1 MVPLTGLADKMG
13 RRIGG
18 QLRGSPLRSIENAA
32 CHRWGARGR
41 QKMPRDDEARRH
53 SVREQQRREDA
64 ELDQLERDLEEL
76 RVAYDRYFLGLDKRP
91 PETRRA
97 AWERAVRKA
106 KLADST
112 RAVIRF
118 RFSNVRQRHAVL
130 AAYWDR
136 TMRKLEE
143 GTLRRGPGLRA
154 ACRVPST
161 SPPGSADASSNSPL
175 GTARAR
181 ARDERGLRRV
191 YDTFIRERA
200 RRGQPVD
207 GLSWD
212 RFVQT
217 IRRQAQALGTD
228 DIEVEVAERNGMVA
242 VVPRRR

>member
-1 MVPLTGLADKMG
+1 MA
-13 RRIGG
+13 
-18 QLRGSPLRSIENAA
+18 
-32 CHRWGARGR
+32 
-41 QKMPRDDEARRH
+41 RDDETQRH

-64 ELDQLERDLEEL
+64 ELDQLERELEEL

-91 PETRRA
+91 PETRRV
-97 AWERAVRKA
+97 AWERAARKA

-112 RAVIRF
+112 RAVVRF
-118 RFSNVRQRHAVL
+118 RFSNLRQRHAVL

-136 TMRKLEE
+136 TMRKIEE

-154 ACRVPST
+154 ACRVPAAAAT
-161 SPPGSADASSNSPL
+161 GSGNRSKAAAA
-175 GTARAR
+175 TAHARAG
-181 ARDERGLRRV
+181 DEQGLRRV

-200 RRGQPVD
+200 RRGQPID

-217 IRRQAQALGTD
+217 IRRQAKALGTD
-228 DIEVEVAERNGMVA
+228 DIEVEVAERNGMIA